1 MQQEISVLK
10 AEIDALKIRL
20 DSAEK
25 SNFALHSKLADTE
38 KAKVLLQK
46 EVKKAKSE
54 VNVEKIAAA
63 GIAKKLRYFPFSRI
77 FLILLTLRPNLLF
90 AQRL

>member
-1 MQQEISVLK
+1 MQQEISGLK

-38 KAKVLLQK
+38 GASLPSSL
-46 EVKKAKSE
+46 
-54 VNVEKIAAA
+54 
-63 GIAKKLRYFPFSRI
+63 KLTDH
-77 FLILLTLRPNLLF
+77 FLKHQL
-90 AQRL
+90 